1 MNPNSPE
8 AVRDE
13 STAFRDSSISAGP
26 LKLHLGCGP
35 KHIPGF
41 YHVDALEYPNV
52 DRVALIDRL
61 DFLSDETVDLIYAS
75 HVLEHFGRHEVDN
88 VLREWHRVLRP
99 GGVLRL
105 AVPDFK
111 ACSRLYLEGKL
122 ANGIND
128 IMGLIIGGQRNDHD
142 FHYVL
147 FDQETLEA
155 RLKGVGFSHCRLW
168 DWRSTEH
175 HNLDDYSQAYLPH
188 MDKTNGTLVSLNMEA
203 VK

>member
-1 MNPNSPE
+1 MRP
-8 AVRDE
+8 
-13 STAFRDSSISAGP
+13 TSSS
-26 LKLHLGCGP
+26 
-35 KHIPGF
+35 
-41 YHVDALEYPNV
+41 
-52 DRVALIDRL
+52 
-61 DFLSDETVDLIYAS
+61 
-75 HVLEHFGRHEVDN
+75 RHEVDN

-111 ACSRLYLEGKL
+111 ACSRLYVEGRL

-128 IMGLIIGGQRNDHD
+128 IMGLMIGGQRNDHD
-142 FHYVL
+142 YHYVL

-155 RLKGVGFSHCRLW
+155 RLKGVGFSQTRLW

-175 HNLDDYSQAYLPH
+175 SGLDDYSQAYLPH
-188 MDKTNGTLVSLNMEA
+188 LDKTNGTLVSLNMEA